1 MIGAGMAGLT
11 AGTRLAQAGAKVAV
25 LAKGHGSTHLSP
37 GTIDVLGYTPG
48 RVTSPRTRW
57 LV

>member
-1 MIGAGMAGLT
+1 MAGLT

-48 RVTSPRTRW
+48 RVDLAT
-57 LV
+57 